1 MVLIAK
7 SFCEI
12 WVKFLLGVCWNSSQ
26 NLSSGNIV
34 DLSFILFTVRF
45 LKDKLSYFQSISSST
60 IYFHWLLY
68 ITTQKVFVQTLNV
81 ISVTVETPQSTDV
94 QRALISCVTSAA
106 KLIDEVVT
114 LDHTA

>member
-1 MVLIAK
+1 MFVIY
-7 SFCEI
+7 FVYCH
-12 WVKFLLGVCWNSSQ
+12 
-26 NLSSGNIV
+26 
-34 DLSFILFTVRF
+34 RF
-45 LKDKLSYFQSISSST
+45 LKDKLSYFRSISSST
-60 IYFHWLLY
+60 IYYHWLLY
-68 ITTQKVFVQTLNV
+68 INTQKVIVQILNV